1 MEAEGGGDAVLESSK
16 AGKAG
21 KKKGKKAKK
30 QKVMCEKCKGR
41 GEVKDGK
48 FLVFCAP
55 CDGDGTL

>member
-1 MEAEGGGDAVLESSK
+1 VEAEGGGDAVVGSS
-16 AGKAG
+16 KAG